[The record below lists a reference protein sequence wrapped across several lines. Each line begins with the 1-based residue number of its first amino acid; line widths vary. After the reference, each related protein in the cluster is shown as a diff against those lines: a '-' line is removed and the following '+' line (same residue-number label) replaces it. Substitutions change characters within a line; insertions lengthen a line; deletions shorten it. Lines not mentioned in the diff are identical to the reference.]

1 MFLRGGNLYAELY
14 RVALCSLN
22 MILLGGN
29 LYGKLYRVVLWVI
42 HYIDLY
48 TYFVEISMASCT
60 DLLRLSL
67 ILASTGSML

>member
-1 MFLRGGNLYAELY
+1 MF
-14 RVALCSLN
+14 
-22 MILLGGN
+22 LLGGN
-29 LYGKLYRVVLWVI
+29 LNGELYRVVLWVI

-48 TYFVEISMASCT
+48 TYLVEISMASCT